1 MSGPTGVIARRVVA
15 IAAQQVAKQ
24 VPQQV
29 LTPLLVPPAVFF
41 ASQRW
46 ALLPTREASGKQKQE
61 QHQQLQAA
69 AAPAVVRR
77 RSRFRR
83 FKAVAA
89 AAARILPWGA
99 AKGAAAVFSAA
110 TQLTSLAASVPV
122 SGAAVGGL
130 AVGIAAK
137 GVRRWQVARRSARR
151 GMVAVKA
158 GPAAE
163 VSVVTFNIRGIMD
176 RWPERS
182 PLLRRCLKQ
191 ADADVFCFQEVLT
204 GALGFAGEAAVVSW
218 LQLGLL
224 AQCPASIADAGVQLC
239 LAVSKGAVRHS
250 PSCFHT
256 SSCSISN
263 AASQP
268 QLQHTLAPPK
278 TSIASCSAMY
288 VSKRLLAPH
297 SFCNAMH
304 VSCRRVRTGAAAA
317 GPRLPRA

>member
-46 ALLPTREASGKQKQE
+46 ALLPTREASGKQQQKQE
-61 QHQQLQAA
+61 EQRQQLSAA
-69 AAPAVVRR
+69 AAPAVLRK
-77 RSRFRR
+77 RSRYRR
-83 FKAVAA
+83 LKEVAA
-89 AAARILPWGA
+89 AAARILPSGA
-99 AKGAAAVFSAA
+99 AKGAAAVFAAA
-110 TQLTSLAASVPV
+110 TQLTLLAASVPV

-151 GMVAVKA
+151 AMVAVNA

-176 RWPERS
+176 RWPERA

-204 GALGFAGEAAVVSW
+204 GGLGVAGVARW

-224 AQCPASIADAGVQLC
+224 PSCPASTSYAGMKCLPCSLIQCILRWLYALSSSTSNCSSMQQPTCNPAYTCSASASLC
-239 LAVSKGAVRHS
+239 L
-250 PSCFHT
+250 
-256 SSCSISN
+256 
-263 AASQP
+263 
-268 QLQHTLAPPK
+268 
-278 TSIASCSAMY
+278 
-288 VSKRLLAPH
+288 
-297 SFCNAMH
+297 
-304 VSCRRVRTGAAAA
+304 
-317 GPRLPRA
+317 

>member
-46 ALLPTREASGKQKQE
+46 ALLPTREASGKQQQKQE
-61 QHQQLQAA
+61 QHQQLHAA
-69 AAPAVVRR
+69 AAPAVLRK

-99 AKGAAAVFSAA
+99 AKGAAAVFAAA

-151 GMVAVKA
+151 AMVAVNA

-176 RWPERS
+176 RWPERA

-204 GALGFAGEAAVVSW
+204 GGLGFAGEAAVAIW
-218 LQLGLL
+218 LQVGLFVL
-224 AQCPASIADAGVQLC
+224 
-239 LAVSKGAVRHS
+239 
-250 PSCFHT
+250 
-256 SSCSISN
+256 
-263 AASQP
+263 
-268 QLQHTLAPPK
+268 
-278 TSIASCSAMY
+278 
-288 VSKRLLAPH
+288 
-297 SFCNAMH
+297 
-304 VSCRRVRTGAAAA
+304 VSCKH
-317 GPRLPRA
+317 